1 MYFLPEPAGASAA
14 DVVEVVETSADGV
27 VEASEAAADDEP
39 AADVLDVVELDEPS
53 DEPHA
58 VSARAHAAASA
69 VDERVRFSTRFPP
82 CR

>member
-1 MYFLPEPAGASAA
+1 MYFLLEPAGAAAA
-14 DVVEVVETSADGV
+14 DVVAAASGDVV

-69 VDERVRFSTRFPP
+69 ADERVRFSTWFSL